1 MASTAQHYFA
11 GPVKVEWQPRNPA
24 DGSLQT
30 AVELGINR
38 EAIPMIITPKF
49 LDVPSD
55 DWGGPDGVPSDAQFM
70 GATAQIQLSL
80 TKTVVANADAMLDGL
95 AYAGKTAGIFT
106 EPIGSFIRYFWMG
119 QLILNGND
127 ISPAVTR
134 KTVVFPRCFVRGG
147 GVVGQGTRY
156 ASYDFQIEAWMDA
169 VTTRQLYAI
178 TYAT

>member
-1 MASTAQHYFA
+1 MSTVAQHYFA
-11 GPVKVEWQPRNPA
+11 GPVKVEWAPRDPS
-24 DGSLQT
+24 DGSLEP

-95 AYAGKTAGIFT
+95 AYLGKTAGTFT
-106 EPIGSFIRYFWMG
+106 EPIGAFIRTYWMG
-119 QLILNGND
+119 QLILNGNV
-127 ISPAVTR
+127 ISPATGRKSVT
-134 KTVVFPRCFVRGG
+134 FPRCFVRGG
-147 GVVGQGTRY
+147 GVVGHGTRY
-156 ASYDFQIEAWMDA
+156 ASYDFQIEAWLDGYQ
-169 VTTRQLYAI
+169 TRQLYAI
-178 TYAT
+178 TYH